1 MIHIQDKNNFEEKS
15 SLHKIY
21 PACLPTKPL
30 TATSGIHSGWSTPPP
45 REFVETYV
53 PLYLGVYHQ
62 FAKQWHYAMDI
73 VTCRD
78 PLTNYW
84 TGDPLNYATDSYYP
98 PGTVCATEIWNTF
111 CPTSGESGSPLM
123 VRDDQS
129 RFIISGLKSFIKGRG
144 KNNFYEKFRTYL
156 NILFV
161 QII

>member
-1 MIHIQDKNNFEEKS
+1 MIHIRDENNFEEKS

-53 PLYLGVYHQ
+53 PLYLGVYDQ
-62 FAKQWHYAMDI
+62 FPKQWHYSMNI
-73 VTCRD
+73 VKCRD

-98 PGTVCATEIWNTF
+98 PGTVCATEIWNAF

-144 KNNFYEKFRTYL
+144 KITFTSVS
-156 NILFV
+156 I
-161 QII
+161 